1 MTAST
6 PDRQRR
12 IRPGWL
18 AKPSLQQAIAIIAE
32 ASGEARI
39 AGGAVRNAL
48 LKMPVADIDLATT
61 LAPESVAAAFRSKGH
76 LVIPTGIEH
85 GTVTVRIDGDLYE
98 ITTLRRDVSTDGRRA
113 VVAFTDDWA
122 TDASRRDFTINAMYL
137 DATGKLFDYTEG
149 YKDIRNRRVRFVG
162 APGKRIEEDYL
173 RILRFFRFHAIYA
186 KGKPDAAAL
195 AACTRL
201 RSGLKSLSAERIRN
215 ELLKLLAAPRA
226 VETLKGMD
234 AKKILGSVLPAPA
247 KFTAETWRVISRL
260 PSDGELRLAVLSAN
274 PDALKEKLKLSNTQT
289 RRIAEVLEAPQLS
302 PDLRTTE
309 RRRLLYALGETCW
322 RDAVHL
328 AWAKSRAST
337 SDPKWKRL
345 LNLPK
350 NWKAPKFPIAGND
363 LKARGIA
370 PGPQMGQVLRDLE
383 DWWIASDFKATPGQ
397 LLARI

>member
-18 AKPSLQQAIAIIAE
+18 AKPTLQQAFAIIAG
-32 ASGEARI
+32 AGGEARV

-48 LKMPVADIDLATT
+48 LKLPVADIDLATT
-61 LAPESVAAAFRSKGH
+61 LAPESVAEAFKSKGH

-85 GTVTVRIDGDLYE
+85 GTVTVRIDGDMFE

-122 TDASRRDFTINAMYL
+122 IDASRRDFTINAMYL
-137 DATGKLFDYTEG
+137 DATGKLYDYTEG
-149 YKDIRNRRVRFVG
+149 YKDIRNRRVKFVG
-162 APGKRIEEDYL
+162 APKMRIEEDYL

-195 AACTRL
+195 AACSRL
-201 RSGLKSLSAERIRN
+201 KSGLKTLSAERIRN

-226 VETLKGMD
+226 VDTLKVME
-234 AKKILGSVLPAPA
+234 AKKILDPILPS
-247 KFTAETWRVISRL
+247 KFNAATWRVIGRL
-260 PSDGELRLAVLSAN
+260 PRDGELRLAVLSPN
-274 PDALKEKLKLSNTQT
+274 PDVLKEKLKLSNTQT
-289 RRIAEVLEAPQLS
+289 RRIAEALEAPHLS

-309 RRRLLYALGETCW
+309 RRRLLYILGETCW

-328 AWAKSRAST
+328 AWAKSSAST
-337 SDPKWKRL
+337 ADAKWKRL

-350 NWKAPKFPIAGND
+350 NWKAPKFSVAGHD

-370 PGPQMGQVLRDLE
+370 PGPKMGQILRDLE
-383 DWWIASDFKATPGQ
+383 DWWIASDFKATPDE

>member
-18 AKPSLQQAIAIIAE
+18 AKPSLQQAFAIVAE
-32 ASGEARI
+32 AGGEARV

-61 LAPESVAAAFRSKGH
+61 LAPESVAEAFKAKGH
-76 LVIPTGIEH
+76 LVIPTGIDH
-85 GTVTVRIDGDLYE
+85 GTVTVRIEGDLFE
-98 ITTLRRDVSTDGRRA
+98 ITTLRRDISTDGRRA

-122 TDASRRDFTINAMYL
+122 VDASRRDFTINAMYL
-137 DATGKLFDYTEG
+137 DATGKFYDYTEG
-149 YKDIRNRRVRFVG
+149 YKDVRNRRVRFVG
-162 APGKRIEEDYL
+162 APRKRIEEDYL

-195 AACTRL
+195 AACARL

-226 VETLKGMD
+226 IETLKVME
-234 AKKILGSVLPAPA
+234 AKKILGLVVPSRCN
-247 KFTAETWRVISRL
+247 AETWRVIGRL
-260 PSDGELRLAVLSAN
+260 PRDSELRLAVLSPN
-274 PDALKEKLKLSNTQT
+274 PDALKGILKLSNSQT
-289 RRIAEVLEAPQLS
+289 HRIANALDAPQVS

-337 SDPKWKRL
+337 SDQRWRRL
-345 LNLPK
+345 VNLPT

-363 LKARGIA
+363 LKAQGIA
-370 PGPQMGQVLRDLE
+370 PGPKMGQVLRDLE
-383 DWWIASDFKATPGQ
+383 DWWVASDFKATPDQ
-397 LLARI
+397 LIARI